1 MRDESGIK
9 TQHAMSLPMTGILAI
24 GVFLIASFA
33 CAQPRVTAE
42 RFDKHYARITLSA
55 VSADS
60 ALVAEFDSAFVPFRR
75 VEGILLDMRGLKEC
89 SPEMLS
95 KIFARFT
102 DEPLK
107 LDSLKLLPRGPWPY
121 VEPLVIRADSAQRGL
136 EFLRA
141 FDKARDFTEID
152 VSLDSK
158 KAIKRLK
165 RLAADYRI
173 QRQDRMD
180 NLFR

>member
-1 MRDESGIK
+1 MRDESGKK

-33 CAQPRVTAE
+33 CAQPRVTTE
-42 RFDKHYARITLSA
+42 RFDKWYARITLSA

-75 VEGILLDMRGLKEC
+75 VEGVLLDVRDLRAYT
-89 SPEMLS
+89 PEMVSNIL
-95 KIFARFT
+95 ARFT
-102 DEPLK
+102 DEPLE
-107 LDSLKLLPRGPWPY
+107 LDSFRIVPRGPWPY
-121 VEPLVIRADSAQRGL
+121 VEPLVVRADSAHRGI

-141 FDKARDFTEID
+141 FDKARAFTEID
-152 VSLDSK
+152 FSADSA